1 MTGFTATVEIDID
14 ASPQQVWA
22 TLTDPEQ
29 IRDFMFGAEVRT
41 DWKVG
46 SPIVWQGEYQNR
58 AYTDKG
64 EILAAE
70 PGRLLK
76 LTHYS
81 PLSGQPD
88 TPANYHTLTYELT
101 GDNTTHLTLTQDNNA
116 DEQEA
121 AHSRSMW
128 ETHVRG
134 IKAAAEAAPASR

>member
-41 DWKVG
+41 DWQVG

-101 GDNTTHLTLTQDNNA
+101 GDDTTHLTLTQDNNA

-121 AHSRSMW
+121 AHSHSMW
-128 ETHVRG
+128 ESH
-134 IKAAAEAAPASR
+134 IKRIKQALEHTS

>member
-41 DWKVG
+41 DWQVG

-101 GDNTTHLTLTQDNNA
+101 GDDTTHLTLTQDNNA

-121 AHSRSMW
+121 DHSRSMW
-128 ETHVRG
+128 ESH
-134 IKAAAEAAPASR
+134 IKRIKQALEHTS

>member
-1 MTGFTATVEIDID
+1 MTGFMATVEIDIE

-22 TLTDPEQ
+22 TLTDPDQ
-29 IRDFMFGAEVRT
+29 IRRFMFGADVRT

-58 AYTDKG
+58 SYIDKG

-70 PGRLLK
+70 PGRLLQ

-88 TPANYHTLTYELT
+88 TPANYHTLTYELS
-101 GDNTTHLTLTQDNNA
+101 GDDDTTHLSLSQDNNA

-121 AHSRSMW
+121 DHSRSMW
-128 ETHVRG
+128 ATHVRG
-134 IKAAAEAAPASR
+134 IKEAAEGR

>member
-1 MTGFTATVEIDID
+1 
-14 ASPQQVWA
+14 PQQVWA
-22 TLTDPEQ
+22 TLTDPDQ
-29 IRDFMFGAEVRT
+29 IRRFMFGADVRT

-58 AYTDKG
+58 SYTDKG

-70 PGRLLK
+70 PGRLLQ

-88 TPANYHTLTYELT
+88 TPANYHTLTYELS
-101 GDNTTHLTLTQDNNA
+101 GDDDTTHLTLSQDNNA

-121 AHSRSMW
+121 DHSRSMW
-128 ETHVRG
+128 ATHV
-134 IKAAAEAAPASR
+134 